1 MNVQLMRSSLDPPY
15 SDTDQNEMIIAFF
28 VIHPDGDYQLKQIIR
43 WLLDKY
49 NFVYLTTKYGQGK
62 LFLERLNSSISSL
75 LNQFY
80 TKESLIPKRNFERIT
95 KGNVYIYRAL
105 PKTSDLVL
113 PKPVQTSFDYDNTI
127 ESRTEE
133 TTSNETVV
141 NETVANEPETF
152 EDIETTSEENCPL
165 LEDILASDKIN
176 DPIQRIIDNYSNI
189 DLFGI
194 DQVQFTATKSGKKI
208 TITIANA

>member
-28 VIHPDGDYQLKQIIR
+28 VIHPDGDYKLKQIIR

-152 EDIETTSEENCPL
+152 EDEETTSEENCPL
-165 LEDILASDKIN
+165 LDDILASDKIN

>member
-28 VIHPDGDYQLKQIIR
+28 VIHPDGDYKLKQIIR

-133 TTSNETVV
+133 TTLNETVV

-152 EDIETTSEENCPL
+152 EDEETTSEENCPL

>member
-1 MNVQLMRSSLDPPY
+1 MM
-15 SDTDQNEMIIAFF
+15 TE
-28 VIHPDGDYQLKQIIR
+28 DGY
-43 WLLDKY
+43 
-49 NFVYLTTKYGQGK
+49 VYW
-62 LFLERLNSSISSL
+62 S
-75 LNQFY
+75 
-80 TKESLIPKRNFERIT
+80 
-95 KGNVYIYRAL
+95 L

-113 PKPVQTSFDYDNTI
+113 PQSSAQLALDYDTKDENV
-127 ESRTEE
+127 EDEPVE
-133 TTSNETVV
+133 H
-141 NETVANEPETF
+141 EPETF

>member
-1 MNVQLMRSSLDPPY
+1 
-15 SDTDQNEMIIAFF
+15 MIIAFF

-152 EDIETTSEENCPL
+152 EDEETTSEENCPL

>member
-28 VIHPDGDYQLKQIIR
+28 VIHPDGDYKLKQIIR

-133 TTSNETVV
+133 TTSNESVV
-141 NETVANEPETF
+141 NEPVADEPETF
-152 EDIETTSEENCPL
+152 EDEETTSEENCPL

>member
-28 VIHPDGDYQLKQIIR
+28 VIHPDGDYKLKQIIR

-141 NETVANEPETF
+141 NEPVADEPETF
-152 EDIETTSEENCPL
+152 EDEETTSEKNCPL

>member
-28 VIHPDGDYQLKQIIR
+28 VIHPDGDYKLKQIIR

-133 TTSNETVV
+133 TTLNETVV

-152 EDIETTSEENCPL
+152 EDEETTSEENCPL

-189 DLFGI
+189 NLFGI

>member
-28 VIHPDGDYQLKQIIR
+28 VIHPDGDYKLKQIIR

-165 LEDILASDKIN
+165 LEDIIASDKIN